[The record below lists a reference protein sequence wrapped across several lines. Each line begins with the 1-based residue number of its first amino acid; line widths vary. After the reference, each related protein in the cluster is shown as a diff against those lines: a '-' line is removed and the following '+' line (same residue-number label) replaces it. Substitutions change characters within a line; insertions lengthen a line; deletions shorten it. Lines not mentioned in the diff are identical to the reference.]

1 MNEAISGTVKH
12 YYTSLYSGD
21 LQSVKDIM
29 TERSY
34 IMVLESYGLK
44 LSLEDP
50 AFKIQ
55 LAKIEE
61 DESSL
66 FAVEKKLSL
75 ELVSRNKLPQINI
88 IQVHPNGTERQ
99 TVEYTE
105 DGKPK
110 KLHFS
115 KANGH
120 WLIDYYA
127 GRPIPPVTES
137 YFSSMKKWLMSILPS
152 FK

>member
-1 MNEAISGTVKH
+1 MNENSSSIVKH

-34 IMVLESYGLK
+34 IMMLESFGLR

-61 DESSL
+61 DKSSL
-66 FAVEKKLSL
+66 LAVEKKLSV
-75 ELVSRNKLPQINI
+75 ELASRNRSPQINI
-88 IQVHPNGTERQ
+88 LQVQSNGTERQ

-105 DGKPK
+105 DGKAK
-110 KLHFS
+110 KLYFS
-115 KANGH
+115 KKDDL

-127 GRPIPPVTES
+127 GRPIPAVPES
-137 YFSSMKKWLMSILPS
+137 YFSLMKKWIISILPS